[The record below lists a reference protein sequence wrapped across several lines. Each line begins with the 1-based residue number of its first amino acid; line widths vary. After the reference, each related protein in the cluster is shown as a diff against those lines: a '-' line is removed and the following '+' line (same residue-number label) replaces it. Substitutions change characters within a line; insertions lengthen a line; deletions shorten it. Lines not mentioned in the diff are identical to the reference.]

1 MVSLVSTL
9 ELSAYHPIA
18 KEKEHLIIEKHTHLP
33 AYGLVT
39 LAPRQE
45 CAKYSMCTTLRG
57 TDFSFVLLR
66 IAPQQSTPNGRRRRQ
81 STSSDLIT
89 VCEPRF
95 VPLGDSYAL
104 VWVCPAGV
112 SQPSDAAQAEL
123 CNFLLSEGVIASC
136 QPPNGEV
143 VVPPTTSAPPL
154 ETRYF
159 RLTIL
164 SATAEHFEKQAAS
177 VCDYVGTVCQYRTI
191 SV

>member
-1 MVSLVSTL
+1 M
-9 ELSAYHPIA
+9 
-18 KEKEHLIIEKHTHLP
+18 
-33 AYGLVT
+33 
-39 LAPRQE
+39 
-45 CAKYSMCTTLRG
+45 
-57 TDFSFVLLR
+57 
-66 IAPQQSTPNGRRRRQ
+66 
-81 STSSDLIT
+81 
-89 VCEPRF
+89 
-95 VPLGDSYAL
+95 
-104 VWVCPAGV
+104 WVCPAGV

-143 VVPPTTSAPPL
+143 VVPPTTSATPL